1 LSRKIRVGKTGSRV
15 TVVWNPGAEMAK
27 KIADMPDDGY
37 KIMVCVEAANAYDD
51 IAVVQPKGSC
61 ALSTSIKVEAY

>member
-1 LSRKIRVGKTGSRV
+1 
-15 TVVWNPGAEMAK
+15 MAK

-37 KIMVCVEAANAYDD
+37 KTMVCVEAANAYDD

-61 ALSTSIKVEAY
+61 TLSTSIAVEAY